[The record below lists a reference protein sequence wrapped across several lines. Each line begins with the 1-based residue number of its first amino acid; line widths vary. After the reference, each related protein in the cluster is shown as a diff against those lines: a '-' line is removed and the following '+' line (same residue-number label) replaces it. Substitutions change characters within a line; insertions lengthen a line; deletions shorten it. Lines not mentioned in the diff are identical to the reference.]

1 MSGPVQPQQMTL
13 EPNSG
18 SQDVACWAATAQAGH
33 FDELRGGVLPHH
45 LPKALGDEAPDFLA
59 QPDQLAPGW
68 HDFFTNAG
76 INDWSELNLRTD
88 QLARQIRDN
97 GTTYNVYADSQ
108 DLQRPWALDLFP
120 LVISPASWKQIENG
134 VLQRVQLLNAIMTD
148 VYGPQEL
155 LHKGLL
161 PAALVHGHPG
171 YIRALHGVNPVGGNH
186 LNIAAFDLAR
196 GPDGMWWVMAQRT
209 QAPSGLG
216 YLMENRLSI
225 SRQFPQ
231 AFETMQVQHLASTYR
246 ALIEGIRQM
255 SPAGTDAHIALL
267 TPGPYNETY
276 FEHAYLARYLGLTLV
291 QGNDLVVR
299 NCRLYLRTLEKL
311 EPIDSLIKRVDDVW
325 LDPLELRPDSSL
337 GVPGLLQAIRAG
349 NVLVVNAPGS
359 GFLESNALLGFLPA
373 LSQHLLDQELQLPAA
388 PTWWCGE
395 QAAVAQILPR
405 LTECVI
411 HPTYPKSPNLPT
423 FDPVRG
429 SELSRSAQDEW
440 AGKIMRE
447 GDLYTLQANKRLSQ
461 MPIWNSDPQ
470 RPRMELRSVMLR
482 VFAMADGRNSW
493 RVLPGGL
500 ARLVSADDGM
510 ATMQRGGSSAD
521 VWVRT
526 EGEVDRTSLLQPQLT
541 PAMVMERRRLVTS
554 RAAENL
560 YWLGRYTE
568 RSENTLRL
576 VRLTLEALNG
586 EHQGSVSLMKALQ
599 LMTEHNHL
607 IPTGTPSPLQSR
619 RVFERALIASLNDHH
634 HSYSLGFDLQA
645 VKTNASA
652 VRDRLSLEQ
661 WRLTVRAEQEFRE
674 SCASLQ
680 SQGDFSFVQVL
691 RTLDT
696 TSATLAAMTGA
707 QIDRMTRDEGWR
719 LMTIGRFVERLD
731 FLSSATKIMEQSD
744 GLHEAGGFAA
754 ILSLFDSTITFHA
767 NYQQSRSV
775 CALLELLVMSDD
787 NPRSLAWV
795 TRALRKSLSKLPKAN
810 SKQMKKMLALLP
822 DPKHWELDVLCNEL
836 NTLATF
842 GRLLDEL
849 TQASWTVSDEISLRF
864 FTHTQDVGKSL
875 ST

>member
-1 MSGPVQPQQMTL
+1 MQMDLEPSSGP
-13 EPNSG
+13 
-18 SQDVACWAATAQAGH
+18 QDVAYWAAKSQAGH
-33 FDELRGGVLPHH
+33 FDELRGGVMPHQ
-45 LPKALGDEAPDFLA
+45 LPKALGDEASDFLA

-68 HDFFTNAG
+68 HDFFTHAG
-76 INDWSELNLRTD
+76 INDWSELNLRTE

-134 VLQRVQLLNAIMTD
+134 VLQRVQLLNAIMAD
-148 VYGPQEL
+148 VYGPQQL
-155 LHKGLL
+155 LRKGLL

-186 LNIAAFDLAR
+186 LNVAAFDLAR

-216 YLMENRLSI
+216 YLLENRLSI

-246 ALIEGIRQM
+246 ALIEGIRHM
-255 SPAGTDAHIALL
+255 SPAGADAHIALL

-299 NCRLYLRTLEKL
+299 NRRLYLRTLEKL

-325 LDPLELRPDSSL
+325 LDPLELRPDSTL

-373 LSQHLLDQELQLPAA
+373 LSQQLLKQELQLPAA

-395 QAAVAQILPR
+395 QAAVPQVLPR
-405 LTECVI
+405 LAECVI
-411 HPTYPKSPNLPT
+411 HPTYPRATNVPS

-440 AGKIMRE
+440 AGKILRE

-461 MPIWNSDPQ
+461 MPIWCSDPQ
-470 RPRMELRSVMLR
+470 RPRMEPRSVMLR
-482 VFAMADGRNSW
+482 VFAMADGPNSW

-500 ARLVSADDGM
+500 ARLVSANDGM
-510 ATMQRGGSSAD
+510 AAMQRGGSSAD

-541 PAMVMERRRLVTS
+541 PAMVLDRKRLVAS

-576 VRLTLEALNG
+576 VRLTLESLNG
-586 EHQGSVSLMKALQ
+586 EHQSCASLMKALQ
-599 LMTEHNHL
+599 LIAEHNHL
-607 IPTGTPSPLQSR
+607 IPAGTPSPLQSR
-619 RVFERALIASLNDHH
+619 RVFERALIASLSDQQ
-634 HSYSLGFDLQA
+634 HSCSLGFDLQA
-645 VKTNASA
+645 VKSNASA
-652 VRDRLSLEQ
+652 VRERLSLEQ
-661 WRLTVRAEQEFRE
+661 WRMTVRAEQEFRDA
-674 SCASLQ
+674 CATLQ
-680 SQGDFSFVQVL
+680 PQGDFSFVQVL
-691 RTLDT
+691 KTLDT
-696 TSATLAAMTGA
+696 TSASLAAMTGA

-731 FLSSATKIMEQSD
+731 FLSSAMNTLVQTD
-744 GLHEAGGFAA
+744 GLQEAGGFAA
-754 ILSLFDSTITFHA
+754 MLSLFDSTITFHA

-775 CALLELLVMSDD
+775 CALLELLVLNDD

-795 TRALRKSLSKLPKAN
+795 ARALRKSLNKLPKAN
-810 SKQMKKMLALLP
+810 SKPMKKMLGLIP
-822 DPKHWELDVLCNEL
+822 DPKHWELDALCNEFH
-836 NTLATF
+836 TLPAF
-842 GRLLDEL
+842 GALLHEL
-849 TQASWTVSDEISLRF
+849 TQASWGVSDEISLRF
-864 FTHTQDVGKSL
+864 FTHTQDAGRSL